1 MKLWQRKKILIV
13 LAICASLGLVISG
26 DSSAS
31 AATDSRWGNAV
42 ERAYYNYGYDAG
54 VWLSSPGRGYR
65 DATVDVPY
73 GQNWVDV
80 QIRGSWYNH
89 SNAYVETRACNTYSN
104 DWRLQSI
111 SSNCFSRG
119 SYSGY
124 SGVFIWN
131 PSGYKTARM
140 NVSGICD
147 GRLGQTVSHSISLTN
162 TFEYRR
168 RPNGGWNVG
177 YPSVDTMWVS
187 INCQNA
193 PWRVEGK
200 SWVTNAYNPADTN
213 NYGSAWQIAPNPL
226 RNAKPGD
233 TIDWWH
239 SLYVR
244 NANMT
249 ESVENGVQ
257 QDVFNIDS
265 NQPFSG
271 GAHLNTGGAW
281 HTLESRWQ
289 SAITDDWR
297 ARAWHRQYNARP
309 YNSNWLETI
318 VGKPNLEEVKGEVG
332 RDKFMYTR
340 IIRQEDVGKRICQR
354 VYWKKEHSTADPNRY
369 AYSPYACVEVPYQYN
384 LVPSVSVNSRSVDEA
399 ATLIEGI
406 SGSVTNNGSTQSDKN
421 TKKYAV
427 ARYVIRASSY
437 SGTPSAGDGINQTV
451 VNNGQDVCK
460 VVDGMAAG
468 KFTASDCKEMR
479 LSSDNEEFAVNYS
492 KSIVN
497 GINDDVSGVNLK
509 HGDKV
514 CYVTIVSSYN
524 RGVGENT
531 FRYSN
536 SDCASVNR
544 KPKVQVWGGDIKTND
559 QVITGITKSH
569 RGNNLIP
576 GVSDDNTI
584 HNSQQHWL
592 FGKCAHLDFGSFGT
606 PDPIARKISRC
617 MQGNEGSTVASDKN
631 GSVQFFTD
639 GLQVYY
645 SDGSVMDN
653 GQGIGSTST
662 TTQAAAS
669 FPIEGNKYVVVTS
682 SAASENGKTGDL
694 RYSIVDMSRTG
705 SGGKKGVVTI
715 KNQSFG
721 PQGANHKVGEALAV
735 SVNAARDGYW
745 VIAHLPGTTTM
756 RAFSVPYKWN
766 GSNGGALTPTDSTVG
781 IVVAGTRAGN
791 QAPGFGTINFN
802 NSNSKAVIA
811 TSGYTMNANSVIKIM
826 NFNNSTTGSDAGK
839 FSLIKEWQVDKS
851 SDTFVYSADFSPKE
865 DYVYV
870 TSLYN
875 NVENG
880 YLSRYRYDVSGAPN
894 KEVVVG
900 KNSSPAQAFPK
911 CTLDGNRRSGGQVR
925 RAPNGKMY
933 VANRGCQTIGVIANP
948 DATNIANI
956 GWRPSGQGLAGATS
970 VYGLPQAAAVNVADI
985 PFTVIAN
992 YAYYG
997 SWGEYGITAKDKI
1010 ESASGAGLSSSFD
1023 GRSVDGGAQS
1033 YNRLTFANNAASA
1046 FGNFTTNPVIG
1057 SYSTPSIKPKN
1068 SNRLSGLVDISGL
1081 NGEYETSGTLQL
1093 TGGTLAAGRNVVI
1106 RSRGAVKVSGD
1117 LLYGAIS
1124 KASQVPQ
1131 LVIYARSIIIE
1142 RGVKEVNA
1150 WLITPNDGYVSTCGD
1165 VVGPDRWLTNLSV
1178 SDCNK
1183 NQLKINGPIMAGH
1196 LYLRRTY
1203 GGQHDSPAQN
1213 NHSMHPGTP
1222 AEILNLRADAY
1233 MWGYNYSKNS
1243 GAIRTVNL
1251 KELPPRY

>member
-1 MKLWQRKKILIV
+1 MKWKMIV
-13 LAICASLGLVISG
+13 TSKSRRYAFIMSVAFVFVAQLFVVSGQTQARSTQEIENSLQHGVSTAVNWDTACRDYLRNNAQNVGWPGSPNLRHYINWGASYQG
-26 DSSAS
+26 DTWVSA
-31 AATDSRWGNAV
+31 RG
-42 ERAYYNYGYDAG
+42 RANMRVPIEVDYGAESID
-54 VWLSSPGRGYR
+54 L
-65 DATVDVPY
+65 
-73 GQNWVDV
+73 QLNDV
-80 QIRGSWYNH
+80 QFLC
-89 SNAYVETRACNTYSN
+89 AA
-104 DWRLQSI
+104 L
-111 SSNCFSRG
+111 
-119 SYSGY
+119 
-124 SGVFIWN
+124 
-131 PSGYKTARM
+131 
-140 NVSGICD
+140 VS
-147 GRLGQTVSHSISLTN
+147 
-162 TFEYRR
+162 
-168 RPNGGWNVG
+168 PN
-177 YPSVDTMWVS
+177 
-187 INCQNA
+187 
-193 PWRVEGK
+193 
-200 SWVTNAYNPADTN
+200 
-213 NYGSAWQIAPNPL
+213 
-226 RNAKPGD
+226 
-233 TIDWWH
+233 
-239 SLYVR
+239 
-244 NANMT
+244 
-249 ESVENGVQ
+249 
-257 QDVFNIDS
+257 
-265 NQPFSG
+265 
-271 GAHLNTGGAW
+271 
-281 HTLESRWQ
+281 
-289 SAITDDWR
+289 
-297 ARAWHRQYNARP
+297 
-309 YNSNWLETI
+309 
-318 VGKPNLEEVKGEVG
+318 
-332 RDKFMYTR
+332 
-340 IIRQEDVGKRICQR
+340 
-354 VYWKKEHSTADPNRY
+354 
-369 AYSPYACVEVPYQYN
+369 
-384 LVPSVSVNSRSVDEA
+384 
-399 ATLIEGI
+399 
-406 SGSVTNNGSTQSDKN
+406 
-421 TKKYAV
+421 
-427 ARYVIRASSY
+427 
-437 SGTPSAGDGINQTV
+437 
-451 VNNGQDVCK
+451 
-460 VVDGMAAG
+460 
-468 KFTASDCKEMR
+468 
-479 LSSDNEEFAVNYS
+479 LSSDNGLTGSALVNDNQRWVTS
-492 KSIVN
+492 IGDANDRAPNPIGSSRMLPSLVLVSTKILSANGKDNLSGSSRPGSVSVDIVN
-497 GINDDVSGVNLK
+497 KTLNNGRDERSRYWISKPVSFSYNFSSPAVRDGSISVNTEYKRLSGYYANVRKMCVKTGGGATETVSSIDECAVRDMNFNIAVRIRAGFLLDPTISVAPPTISDDGESKISVNAQTANKGSATSDNVDWVVSRFVVAPGGSLSKNAGRSHPKDNFSGYREYTSQYSGNKQFITGGANIVANYEDDQAKYPMGTQL
-509 HGDKV
+509 
-514 CYVTIVSSYN
+514 CYVNSVSQQASGNRNWEHSKPACVTISKVI
-524 RGVGENT
+524 R
-531 FRYSN
+531 
-536 SDCASVNR
+536 
-544 KPKVQVWGGDIKTND
+544 PKVQVWGGDIKTND

-880 YLSRYRYDVSGAPN
+880 YLSRYRYDVSGVPN

-1068 SNRLSGLVDISGL
+1068 SNRLSGSVDISGL

-1142 RGVKEVNA
+1142 PGVKEVNA